1 MRAAAGRGALKNR
14 VPNGC
19 RRHRSCVSFLLKS
32 GNAWVARHG
41 FRSAQ
46 SHVQLSGIRVWASS
60 ADRQLQPMEP
70 SCPSPQAHRQGM
82 ADRGFSSSRYLS
94 LRVRRRWACGPRSL
108 GPCFSWASGSA
119 IFGPHHRGL
128 VAPRS
133 PSEVP
138 RNLFLAF
145 RGAAAGL
152 TIVVAVRHLQARDRQ
167 SQRSGRPRHLGDP
180 LGDLETLP
188 ASRGA

>member
-1 MRAAAGRGALKNR
+1 

-94 LRVRRRWACGPRSL
+94 LCVRHRWAGGPRSH
-108 GPCFSWASGSA
+108 GSCSRWASRRA
-119 IFGPHHRGL
+119 ILGPHHRRL
-128 VAPRS
+128 AAPGSR
-133 PSEVP
+133 SEVP
-138 RNLFLAF
+138 RNLFWAL
-145 RGAAAGL
+145 RGNG
-152 TIVVAVRHLQARDRQ
+152 
-167 SQRSGRPRHLGDP
+167 GRPQDRSSGTASAGARPPIAAIRKATTPGDP

-188 ASRGA
+188 ASRDA